1 MTALPTTYVQ
11 VTPSILNRWAVEI
24 GLTRE
29 REASWT
35 IQRAAA
41 WPLLL
46 LAFMLLGSAS
56 SAHLGEWRARSPGL
70 SSGWVPGAMARRSP
84 AGTAMRQ
91 KTHASAE
98 RRTGPTLHAGLAP
111 PQGDGPALTIP
122 AAVLRL
128 TSGGLPAYVS
138 SPFSV
143 AIPRPWPLGSARP
156 RAPPVHSF
164 SAA

>member
-1 MTALPTTYVQ
+1 M
-11 VTPSILNRWAVEI
+11 EI

-35 IQRAAA
+35 VQRAAA

-98 RRTGPTLHAGLAP
+98 RRTEPMLRAGLAP
-111 PQGDGPALTIP
+111 PQGDGPTLAVP
-122 AAVLRL
+122 ADGLWL
-128 TSGGLPAYVS
+128 TSEGLATNVLL
-138 SPFSV
+138 PFSV

-156 RAPPVHSF
+156 RAPPEVHSF